1 MKSYI
6 CQIIRSFMAH
16 LQGFSDVRAKQ
27 EVIIFERQ
35 PTFLRR
41 SPALH
46 FCMISFVSASSLE
59 DFCLL
64 LHLIG
69 TSILKTSPQCRL
81 VEKPFDLPGFAVYV
95 SLLVAVFCAET
106 LEKLTRNL
114 SHIEKVCNAELKAR
128 KTSLVNCSMYST
140 TLYSPYLTRYYSNPY
155 TFNFFHKDFFCIM
168 KTLRKVCRK
177 SRKSM
182 DKK

>member
-1 MKSYI
+1 MTLMSLIDKNLRRQNNVIKTRKRQKKTKVAYMKRYI

-27 EVIIFERQ
+27 EVITFERQ

-46 FCMISFVSASSLE
+46 FCMISFVSALSLE

-81 VEKPFDLPGFAVYV
+81 VEKPFDLPGFAAYV
-95 SLLVAVFCAET
+95 SLLVAVFVP
-106 LEKLTRNL
+106 R
-114 SHIEKVCNAELKAR
+114 
-128 KTSLVNCSMYST
+128 
-140 TLYSPYLTRYYSNPY
+140 P
-155 TFNFFHKDFFCIM
+155 
-168 KTLRKVCRK
+168 LR
-177 SRKSM
+177 S
-182 DKK
+182 